1 MEKGLTRF
9 DKNGQEITKN
19 IFYILQFTDSA
30 RFMAKSLSN
39 LVNNLSEGI
48 NRVKCKFR
56 NNDKRCE
63 TCTIK
68 SKYYDCFREYIYFKD
83 DLI

>member
-48 NRVKCKFR
+48 NRVKCKFI

-68 SKYYDCFREYIYFKD
+68 YKYYDCFPEYIYFKD